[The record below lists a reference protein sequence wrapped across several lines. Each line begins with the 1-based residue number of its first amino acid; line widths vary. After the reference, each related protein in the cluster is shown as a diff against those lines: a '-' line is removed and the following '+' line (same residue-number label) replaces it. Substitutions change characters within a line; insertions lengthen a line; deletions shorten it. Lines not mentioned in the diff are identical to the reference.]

1 MQWTCRSTRGRQAP
15 LEGGED
21 GEQHLSMLTT
31 AGVSDASMVF
41 GGVLANLLSHQG
53 GSCNDM
59 A

>member
-21 GEQHLSMLTT
+21 GQEHFTMLTI
-31 AGVSDASMVF
+31 AGVSDAWVVF
-41 GGVLANLLSHQG
+41 GGGLANLLSHQG